1 MTRDPVRSFP
11 ADRCDEAGDL
21 QSNRE
26 YADMKVGIQMLEEFF
41 VVPPGEASVRQ
52 IVHLRAKPEWLEK
65 MRLFGRIV

>member
-1 MTRDPVRSFP
+1 
-11 ADRCDEAGDL
+11 
-21 QSNRE
+21 
-26 YADMKVGIQMLEEFF
+26 MKVGIQLLEEFF